1 MTNAARFA
9 PGGIFLACHADV
21 SCPRRPAVA
30 SWRSMKPDRDLLI
43 DHAAAALIAVVC
55 AVVTAALVITVGGRL
70 LG

>member
-1 MTNAARFA
+1 M
-9 PGGIFLACHADV
+9 
-21 SCPRRPAVA
+21 A

-55 AVVTAALVITVGGRL
+55 AVVTAALMIAIGGRL